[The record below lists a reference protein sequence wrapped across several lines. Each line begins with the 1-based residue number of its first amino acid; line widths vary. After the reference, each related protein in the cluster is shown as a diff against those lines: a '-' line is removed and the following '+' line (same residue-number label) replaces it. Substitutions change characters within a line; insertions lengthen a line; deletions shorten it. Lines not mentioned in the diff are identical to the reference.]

1 MYNLKEKVNEKI
13 IQGMVWLDHN
23 KLEKSAMAA
32 PVVAALSVVS
42 AFATGNGNSAAQ
54 KVQDTLSKFTSII
67 YLVFQGIGFI
77 LAIYAAG
84 TLIMAF
90 KNDDPD
96 SKIRSG
102 TMLIIAIVLLLF
114 PTVISQ
120 LGILSEITG

>member
-1 MYNLKEKVNEKI
+1 MHNLKERINKKAIE
-13 IQGMVWLDHN
+13 GMVWLEHN
-23 KLEKSAMAA
+23 KVEKAAMAA

-42 AFATGNGNSAAQ
+42 AFAANDAASE
-54 KVQDTLSKFTSII
+54 VQSILENFTSVI

-77 LAIYAAG
+77 LGVYSVG

-102 TMLIIAIVLLLF
+102 TTLIIAVVLLLF
-114 PTVISQ
+114 PTVVSQ
-120 LGILSEITG
+120 LGILEKITG

>member
-1 MYNLKEKVNEKI
+1 MYNLKKKVNEKV
-13 IQGMVWLDHN
+13 IQGMVWMNQN
-23 KLEKSAMAA
+23 KAEKCAMTA

-42 AFATGNGNSAAQ
+42 AFANAAAGD
-54 KVQDTLSKFTSII
+54 VQDILTNFTSII

-77 LAIYAAG
+77 LGVYAAG

-114 PTVISQ
+114 PTVVDQ
-120 LGILSEITG
+120 LGILERIGQ